1 MKYRTTSLQQSA
13 ALLANPDLDVSFVQL
28 EVTDKANKF
37 KFVLEVNAEKS
48 DLDQWINDYTNERT
62 FVEPKK
68 YDAKL
73 NILRDNLSLC
83 KN

>member
-13 ALLANPDLDVSFVQL
+13 AILADANLDVTFVQL
-28 EVTDKANKF
+28 ELTDKSNKF
-37 KFVLEVNAEKS
+37 KFVLEVNAEK
-48 DLDQWINDYTNERT
+48 DTLDKWINDYTNERI

-73 NILRDNLSLC
+73 NILRDNLSLY